1 MPLPMINSDFRA
13 AAMPNLKQI
22 TRKDGTLAT
31 VLEVRVAASNRR
43 FNAKTQA
50 WEDGD
55 RLFID
60 VEYFGDDGAVL
71 VGKIATGTQLYI
83 SGELKLH
90 EWKNKDGETRS
101 KHSIKARKLRPLVEL
116 PTFNGSPAGAG
127 YVVPKPSTN
136 DEPPF

>member
-1 MPLPMINSDFRA
+1 MRCLPNRGHVH
-13 AAMPNLKQI
+13 
-22 TRKDGTLAT
+22 TR
-31 VLEVRVAASNRR
+31 
-43 FNAKTQA
+43 TQA

-83 SGELKLH
+83 SGELRLH

-101 KHSIKARKLRPLVEL
+101 KHSIKARKLRPLVEF

-127 YVVPKPSTN
+127 YVVPKSSAN